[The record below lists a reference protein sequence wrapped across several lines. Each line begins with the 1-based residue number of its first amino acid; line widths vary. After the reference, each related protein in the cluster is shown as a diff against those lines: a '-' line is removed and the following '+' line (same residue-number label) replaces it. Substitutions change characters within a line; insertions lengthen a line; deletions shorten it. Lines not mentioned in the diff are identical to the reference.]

1 MNTTTPTGS
10 PLRQRM
16 IEDMRMRKLS
26 EKTQSQYIRAVR
38 RLAAFLGRSPDT
50 ATAED
55 LRNFQLYLVDHG
67 VSPITLNVTI
77 TGLKFLFDVT
87 LDRGHLMAKMQPVKL
102 PKKLPVVLSREE
114 VSRLIA
120 ASGNLKHQT
129 ALSVAYATGLRAS
142 EVVVLRV
149 GDIDSQRMT
158 LRVEQGKGHKDRYA
172 MLPPVL
178 LERLRVW
185 WRVARAQGK
194 MLDGGWLFPGLNPI
208 DHLSTRQL
216 NRAIHLAADTAQ
228 IDKRVSLHTLRHSF
242 ATHLLEQKVDIRV
255 IQALLGHKKLDYLP
269 CRTMSRC
276 ARCFRSTLGERLRD
290 GT

>member
-1 MNTTTPTGS
+1 MATSTPTVS

-26 EKTQSQYIRAVR
+26 EKTQSSYIRAVR
-38 RLAAFLGRSPDT
+38 RLAGYLRRSPDT
-50 ATAED
+50 ATADE
-55 LRNFQLYLVDHG
+55 LRNFQLYLVDQG
-67 VSPITLNVTI
+67 VSPMSLNAAI
-77 TGLKFLFDVT
+77 TGLKFFFDVT
-87 LDRGHLMAKMQPVKL
+87 LERGALMAKMQPVKL
-102 PKKLPVVLSREE
+102 PKTLPVVLSREE
-114 VSRLIA
+114 VARLIA
-120 ASGNLKHQT
+120 AAGNLKHQT

-142 EVVVLRV
+142 EVVALRV
-149 GDIDSQRMT
+149 GDIDSQRMA

-172 MLPPVL
+172 MLSPVL

-194 MLDGGWLFPGLNPI
+194 MLDGGWLFPGLNPV

-216 NRAIHLAADTAQ
+216 NRAIHFAADTAQ

-255 IQALLGHKKLDYLP
+255 IQTLLGHKKLETTALY
-269 CRTMSRC
+269 TQV
-276 ARCFRSTLGERLRD
+276 ANNILREV
-290 GT
+290 TSPIEMLQAT